1 MKNYFNKLSEK
12 LGQNRHTKMLAL
24 IFIVGIILLLFP
36 TERSD
41 QKTVVEE
48 DPLLTYRAETEARL
62 SQILSRVKGVGKA
75 EVMITF
81 ADSGQTFFAEDTE
94 EQRKGEQTD
103 FSAFPV
109 LKNDGS
115 GTESPLVTKKVTPEI
130 SGVLVVAQGAG
141 QPQVKTEIIHA
152 VRALLGVKAHRIEV
166 LEKK

>member
-1 MKNYFNKLSEK
+1 MKSYFNKLSEK

-24 IFIVGIILLLFP
+24 IFIVGIVLLLLP
-36 TERSD
+36 TE
-41 QKTVVEE
+41 QKDKKIVVEE
-48 DPLLTYRAETEARL
+48 DSLVVYRTETEARL
-62 SQILSRVKGVGKA
+62 SEMLSRVKGVGKA

-81 ADSGQTFFAEDTE
+81 ADGGQTFFAEDTE

-115 GTESPLVTKKVTPEI
+115 GTESPLITQKVTPEI

>member
-1 MKNYFNKLSEK
+1 MKAYFNKLSEK

-24 IFIVGIILLLFP
+24 IFIVGIVLLLLP
-36 TERSD
+36 TE
-41 QKTVVEE
+41 QKEKKPVVEE
-48 DPLLTYRAETEARL
+48 DTLLTYREETEARL
-62 SQILSRVKGVGKA
+62 SEMLSRVKGVGKA

-94 EQRKGEQTD
+94 EQRQGEQTD

-115 GTESPLVTKKVTPEI
+115 GTESPLVTKKITPEI

-141 QPQVKTEIIHA
+141 QPEVKTEIVNA

>member
-1 MKNYFNKLSEK
+1 MKAYFNKLSEK

-24 IFIVGIILLLFP
+24 IFIVGIVLLLLP
-36 TERSD
+36 TEP
-41 QKTVVEE
+41 KEKKPVVET
-48 DPLLTYRAETEARL
+48 DTLLTYREETETRL
-62 SQILSRVKGVGKA
+62 SQMLSRVKGVGKA

-94 EQRKGEQTD
+94 EQKSGEQTD

-115 GTESPLVTKKVTPEI
+115 GTESPLITKKITPEI

-141 QPQVKTEIIHA
+141 QPEVKTEIISA